1 MNNTKQDEIYQIK
14 TKLYANLIELSKYEK
29 LNAKDYHREIKRK
42 TDALAEAKE
51 KFRGFKIDISK
62 KRRELHYQLR
72 KESIRKMIG
81 QPEVVD
87 TIENKE
93 NKVQCKK
100 CGCTTVTITP
110 TRMFSGA
117 IVNETRC
124 SLCKTI
130 ISVDEI

>member
-1 MNNTKQDEIYQIK
+1 MSNTKQEEIYQIK
-14 TKLYANLIELSKYEK
+14 TKLYAKLIELSKYEK
-29 LNAKDYHREIKRK
+29 LNAKDYRREIKRK

-51 KFRGFKIDISK
+51 KFKGFKIDISK
-62 KRRELHYQLR
+62 KRRDLHYQLR
-72 KESIRKMIG
+72 MDSIQKMIG
-81 QPEVVD
+81 QPEEINTV
-87 TIENKE
+87 EN
-93 NKVQCKK
+93 NVHCKK
-100 CGCTTVTITP
+100 CGSTMVTITP